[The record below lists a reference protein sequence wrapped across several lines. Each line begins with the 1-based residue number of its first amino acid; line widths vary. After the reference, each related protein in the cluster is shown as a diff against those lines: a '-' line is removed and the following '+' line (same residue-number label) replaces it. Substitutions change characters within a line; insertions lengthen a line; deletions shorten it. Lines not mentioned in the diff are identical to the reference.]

1 MIETIIELMDD
12 IVDSLK
18 GKLGIDVGASL
29 TKIAYIKDKKLAFM
43 SIPTNYEKVI
53 NFLNENQGFKVNLT
67 GGKAFKIY
75 TKFCKDNQFQ
85 LIDEFKAQVQ
95 GIELLFNLNQ
105 KKMPLETLFVSV
117 GTGTSILLIKQTE
130 FERVGGSAL
139 GGGAFMGLIKL
150 LYNIDEFDEAMNLA
164 KQGNPYNVDL
174 KVADIYDKEDQRINP
189 LFRQFTASSLGK
201 IALFENTEYK
211 KEDLI
216 NSIISLISENISS
229 QLILYAQNRNVRNI
243 IFTGGFLKN
252 NSIFKQMASIMCRMN
267 KIKTY
272 FLKYNEMVS
281 ALGALRF

>member
-1 MIETIIELMDD
+1 MDD

-18 GKLGIDVGASL
+18 GKLGIDAGASL
-29 TKIAYIKDKKLAFM
+29 TKIAYIKDNKLAFL
-43 SIPTNYEKVI
+43 SIPTNYEKII

-75 TKFCKDNQFQ
+75 TEFCKDNQFQ

-95 GIELLFNLNQ
+95 GIDLLFNLNQ

-117 GTGTSILLIKQTE
+117 GTGTSILFIKQTE

-229 QLILYAQNRNVRNI
+229 QLILYAQNRNLRNI

-252 NSIFKQMASIMCRMN
+252 NTIFKQMASIMCRMN

-272 FLKYNEMVS
+272 FLKFNEMVS